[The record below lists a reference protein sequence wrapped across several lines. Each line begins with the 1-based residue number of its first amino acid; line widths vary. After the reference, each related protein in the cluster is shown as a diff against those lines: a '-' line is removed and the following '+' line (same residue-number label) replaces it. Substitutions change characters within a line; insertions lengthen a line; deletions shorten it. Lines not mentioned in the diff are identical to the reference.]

1 MSTTSRGRPARY
13 GVGVEIH
20 VMSLSD
26 ATGTPRCRRMS
37 RASRRVGR
45 VDMSE
50 EDEDEGDGAA
60 GAMPRLLARSSIA
73 LAPGVVRK
81 DDGGGRVPSVP
92 G

>member
-1 MSTTSRGRPARY
+1 
-13 GVGVEIH
+13 
-20 VMSLSD
+20 MSLSD

-50 EDEDEGDGAA
+50 EDEDEGEGDGAA

-73 LAPGVVRK
+73 LAGSCGKGRW
-81 DDGGGRVPSVP
+81 GGR
-92 G
+92 GCRLFLDDE